1 MDDARLV
8 GEIMVA
14 AGPFVMQPRSRAIG
28 GGGHGATPA
37 GAADDLH
44 AEMIDRHGDLPF
56 TRRSARRHDV

>member
-14 AGPFVMQPRSRAIG
+14 PQAFVMQPRSRTIG
-28 GGGHGATPA
+28 GGRHGAAAA

-44 AEMIDRHGDLPF
+44 AEMIDRHGGELF
-56 TRRSARRHDV
+56 TLQSARRHDV